1 MTVRSAIL
9 PAVIAASLVGA
20 GAMGWRWYVAE
31 REPAEVPLE
40 VPPEDL
46 KPLVDGNNQ
55 FAVELYKKLA
65 ETDGNIVVSPY
76 SISSALAMTY
86 AGARGQ
92 TAEEMKNTLHFTLP
106 PDRLHPAFGG
116 TTRWLAS
123 VGGRK
128 PNELGIANA
137 LWAQKGLGFVPE
149 FLDLTGKSY
158 GAGLRDVDFATDP
171 GGSRQTINRWVEAQ
185 TRDRIKDLL
194 KENDITSQV
203 RSVLTNAIYFK
214 GEWKHQFDKRQTYDG
229 DFETVPGVKVKV
241 PMMRRSELKVRASKA
256 GPWRMLELPYAGDR
270 LAMVVLLPMKRNGLR
285 EAESQLTPT
294 ELQQGLDR
302 LAETEI
308 GVHLPR
314 FKFTSRFDLGH
325 SLSEMGM
332 PIAFTDAADFSG
344 ITPGRGLHIKDV
356 IHGGSVEV
364 DEVGT
369 VAAAAT
375 HVVMEKIAQPPEF
388 RADQPFLF
396 LIRDMKA
403 GNILFLGRVTD
414 PRYVTDK

>member
-1 MTVRSAIL
+1 MTVRCVIL
-9 PAVIAASLVGA
+9 PAVMAASLVGA
-20 GAMGWRWYVAE
+20 GALAWRWYAAE

-46 KPLVDGNNQ
+46 KPLVDGNTR

-92 TAEEMKNTLHFTLP
+92 TAEEMRNTLHFALP

-123 VGGRK
+123 AGGRK

-149 FLDLTGKSY
+149 FLDITGQSY
-158 GAGLRDVDFATDP
+158 GAGLREVDFATDP
-171 GGSRQTINRWVEAQ
+171 GGSRQTINRWVEEW

-194 KENDITSQV
+194 TEKDITSRV
-203 RSVLTNAIYFK
+203 RLVLTNAIYFK
-214 GEWKHQFDKRQTYDG
+214 GEWKHQFDKQRTFDG
-229 DFETVPGVKVKV
+229 DFETAPGVKVKV
-241 PMMRRSELKVRASKA
+241 PMMRRSEMKLRASQS

-270 LAMVVLLPMKRNGLR
+270 LAMVVLLPAKRGGLK
-285 EAESQLTPT
+285 EAESRLTAA
-294 ELQQGLDR
+294 EFQQGLDR

-308 GVHLPR
+308 DVFLPR
-314 FKFTSRFDLGH
+314 FKFTSRFELGH
-325 SLSEMGM
+325 TLSEMGM
-332 PIAFTDAADFSG
+332 PTAFSDAADFSG
-344 ITPGRGLHIKDV
+344 ITPGGGLHIKDV

-375 HVVMEKIAQPPEF
+375 HVIMEESAKPEF
-388 RADQPFLF
+388 HADQPFLF
-396 LIRDMKA
+396 LIRDTRA
-403 GNILFLGRVTD
+403 GNILFLGRVAD
-414 PRYVTDK
+414 PR